1 MRRVKGKYKK
11 TWSAAV
17 CVVLLF
23 LASAGVTQTAETPL
37 LLQEMTWPDV
47 KAYLQRCDMVIIP
60 LGSIEQ
66 HGPHLP
72 LGTDTYE
79 AYEMSKLI
87 SAKTGVVVAKILSVG
102 YSESHMGFPGT
113 ITITQETMERVLKET
128 VESLI
133 RHGFRR
139 ILFFNYHGGN
149 NLTQTRLVA
158 HINRTTPATAVAIGI
173 GGPIPGDVPP
183 GTYEKNFDWHAGVGE
198 TSLMMH
204 LKPNLVRKDNIRNP
218 DIHFTDEVLKIQK
231 FSKKYPLLS
240 NVWHARVG
248 THESSGK
255 GGATHEFSSNGIWSL
270 SDVTKSSADL
280 GQRRVEAMVKSSVD
294 FINAWKET
302 DGQE

>member
-23 LASAGVTQTAETPL
+23 LASAGVTQTTETPL

-87 SAKTGVVVAKILSVG
+87 SAKTGVVVAKVLSVG

>member
-87 SAKTGVVVAKILSVG
+87 SAKTGVVVAKVLSVG

>member
-11 TWSAAV
+11 IWSAAV

-79 AYEMSKLI
+79 ACEMSKLI
-87 SAKTGVVVAKILSVG
+87 SAKTGVVVANVLSVG
-102 YSESHMGFPGT
+102 YSESHMAFPGT

-158 HINRTTPATAVAIGI
+158 YINRTTPATAVAIGI

-204 LKPNLVRKDNIRNP
+204 LKPNLVRKDSIRNP

-270 SDVTKSSADL
+270 SDVTKASADL

-294 FINAWKET
+294 FINAWKEM

>member
-1 MRRVKGKYKK
+1 MRRITGRYISIRCAVLC
-11 TWSAAV
+11 AA
-17 CVVLLF
+17 LLL
-23 LASAGVTQTAETPL
+23 LASVGTTQTAETPL

-72 LGTDTYE
+72 LGADTYE
-79 AYEMSKLI
+79 AYEMSKMI
-87 SAKTGVVVAKILSVG
+87 SAKTGVVVAKVLSVG

-113 ITITQETMERVLKET
+113 ITISQETMERVLKET
-128 VESLI
+128 AESLI
-133 RHGFRR
+133 RHGFRK
-139 ILFFNYHGGN
+139 IMFFNYHGGN
-149 NLTQTRLVA
+149 NLTQSRLVA

-183 GTYEKNFDWHAGVGE
+183 GTYDKNFDWHAGVGE
-198 TSLMMH
+198 TSLMMY
-204 LKPNLVRKDNIRNP
+204 LKPDLVRKGSIRNP
-218 DIHFTDEVLKIQK
+218 DIHFSEEVLKIQK
-231 FSKKYPLLS
+231 LAEKYPLLS

-270 SDVTKSSADL
+270 SDVTKASADL
-280 GQRRVEAMVKSSVD
+280 GQRRVAAMVKSSVD
-294 FINAWKET
+294 FIHAWKEL
-302 DGQE
+302 GRVE